1 MEVISTR
8 EFRAQQGKYLEMV
21 NKGISVILK
30 SRDKGSFKIVPVEK
44 DDTLMSEEEFFAK
57 LDKSMQQIKE
67 GKSKTFTSA
76 QELQNYMDNL

>member
-1 MEVISTR
+1 
-8 EFRAQQGKYLEMV
+8 MV
-21 NKGISVILK
+21 NNGVSIILK

-44 DDTLMSEEEFFAK
+44 DDTLISEEEFFAK

-76 QELQNYMDNL
+76 QELQNYIYNNITGNLSEQNLKKQSAKFV